1 MVAAHLG
8 ASAAHRAGAAGAGAG
23 RFIQHGQVGGRGVGG
38 GPLGGGASGLPHN
51 GCVGVPEQQLGE
63 VGLLEHLSA
72 LVDHGTAAGE
82 GGGQGGGGGG
92 GGGEWRQG
100 GQGETQEGGEG
111 EGEGSGVVRV
121 VEEDGGVCGAGG
133 GRGG

>member
-1 MVAAHLG
+1 M
-8 ASAAHRAGAAGAGAG
+8 
-23 RFIQHGQVGGRGVGG
+23 GG

-51 GCVGVPEQQLGE
+51 WCVGVPEQQLGE

-82 GGGQGGGGGG
+82 GGGQGGGGG